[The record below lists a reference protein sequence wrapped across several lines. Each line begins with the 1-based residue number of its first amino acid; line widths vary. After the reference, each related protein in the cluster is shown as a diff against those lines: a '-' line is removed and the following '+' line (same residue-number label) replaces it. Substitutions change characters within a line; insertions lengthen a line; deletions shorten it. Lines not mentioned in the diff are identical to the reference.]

1 MKLTFIQIATA
12 KLINDYEVV
21 SEYDAKRLVVAKEL
35 LERDAKR
42 YLVGLNTDSA
52 CMARCSNC

>member
-35 LERDAKR
+35 LERDTKR
-42 YLVGLNTDSA
+42 HLVG
-52 CMARCSNC
+52 